1 MCIIITYM
9 VWKEY
14 RPE

>member
-1 MCIIITYM
+1 M